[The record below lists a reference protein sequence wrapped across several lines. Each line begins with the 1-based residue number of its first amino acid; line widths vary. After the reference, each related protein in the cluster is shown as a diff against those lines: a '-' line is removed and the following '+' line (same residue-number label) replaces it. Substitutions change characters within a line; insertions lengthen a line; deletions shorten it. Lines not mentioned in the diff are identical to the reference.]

1 MLCGTIGGTS
11 SVRETDILLTEDQC
25 SSVLT
30 AMPTR
35 RNVIVVDIVVVRSTG
50 NTSITALEKLEQHP
64 GREVRPL
71 YLGCISFLFR
81 WRDLWGVGTDNDGLG
96 EKLSASL
103 PNIKGGFRFDVS
115 NNNLGTATDNK
126 FEGVVWGE
134 HGSFGSKTNPSK
146 KEGFST
152 GRIQFDASRIL
163 QSEDILVNDEAFFD
177 ASASNPIYQDDA
189 PVRPNSYGVIFW
201 KRTA

>member
-1 MLCGTIGGTS
+1 M
-11 SVRETDILLTEDQC
+11 
-25 SSVLT
+25 
-30 AMPTR
+30 
-35 RNVIVVDIVVVRSTG
+35 
-50 NTSITALEKLEQHP
+50 
-64 GREVRPL
+64 
-71 YLGCISFLFR
+71 
-81 WRDLWGVGTDNDGLG
+81 WGVGTDNDGLG

>member
-1 MLCGTIGGTS
+1 MLYGTIGGTS

-71 YLGCISFLFR
+71 YLGCISFLFH
-81 WRDLWGVGTDNDGLG
+81 WRDLWGVGPTDGRLG
-96 EKLSASL
+96 GNVSPSL
-103 PNIKGGFRFDVS
+103 PNITGDLDSYSVGSYEPPQGAFKGYTAGDSVVENCAGAAYHYKTAAEGGEGCLFTSAYSIIFKYSWNAIVFSLISFYISSGIFILFDLILFRQIYIK
-115 NNNLGTATDNK
+115 NL
-126 FEGVVWGE
+126 
-134 HGSFGSKTNPSK
+134 
-146 KEGFST
+146 
-152 GRIQFDASRIL
+152 I
-163 QSEDILVNDEAFFD
+163 
-177 ASASNPIYQDDA
+177 
-189 PVRPNSYGVIFW
+189 
-201 KRTA
+201 